1 MNRVCGLY
9 QGGLAL
15 GLSIWIGLCMGAMA
29 WAGEQLIGPLP
40 GTAIEPALFQL
51 REMDMHLH
59 CGMERQIPMQ
69 DWIDLAVKDGRKLIV
84 VLDHIELYR
93 KTADELAEWTKKQ
106 GLQQWYPLGYEGQ
119 KAFLDDAA
127 SLLERS
133 DVITFRG
140 WEISETELDEELDME
155 PMHLA
160 EVIGWHISPNSPGDA
175 PNGQSLIKRI
185 QQILEVQKQ
194 FPVPMIVFHPF
205 SMRMEKVQ
213 KAARKAGKD
222 IKSLT
227 IDDYRFFR
235 PGEQE
240 EVANLLR
247 GQSVY
252 IEMAHGTKAY
262 WDDPVARAAF
272 IADIKPLA
280 DRGVQFTVS
289 TDGHHVDSAK
299 KPFNPE
305 TYCSETG
312 ITPQNTNTLVRELL
326 AIRARNSAVQQTEKT
341 R

>member
-1 MNRVCGLY
+1 MRKCLRVCTVVLAVA
-9 QGGLAL
+9 GGVAY
-15 GLSIWIGLCMGAMA
+15 
-29 WAGEQLIGPLP
+29 AGEPSSGALP
-40 GTAIEPALFQL
+40 GTALVSGLFQL
-51 REMDMHLH
+51 DEMDLHLH
-59 CGMERQIPMQ
+59 CGMERQVPMQ
-69 DWIDLAVKDGRKLIV
+69 EWIDLAVKDGRKVIV

-93 KTADELAEWTKKQ
+93 KTPDELADWTKNQ
-106 GLQQWYPLGYEGQ
+106 GLQQWYPLGFEGQ

-127 SLLERS
+127 SLRVRN

-140 WEISETELDEELDME
+140 WEISETELDEELDTE
-155 PMHLA
+155 PMRLA

-185 QQILEVQKQ
+185 RQILEVQKQ

-213 KAARKAGKD
+213 KVARKAGKD

-227 IDDYRFFR
+227 VEDYRFFK

-240 EVANLLR
+240 EVAALLR

-252 IEMAHGTKAY
+252 IEMAHGTSGY

-280 DRGVQFTVS
+280 ERGVQFTVS
-289 TDGHHVDSAK
+289 TDGHHVNGAR
-299 KPFNPE
+299 KPFEPE
-305 TYCSETG
+305 VYCAETG

-326 AIRARNSAVQQTEKT
+326 AIRTRNSVVQQISKT